1 MSWPFIGG
9 GFGKGFGQGEMR
21 VVLRLGWFSTG
32 RDEAARQLLQV
43 VTDHI
48 ASGFLGAEIV
58 YVFCNRTRGE
68 SPETD
73 RFMDLVE
80 KLGLPLISL
89 SSKGFLPSLRERDRE
104 AWRVRYHEEVAQRI
118 RNLPVDLIVLAG
130 YMLIVSGPFC
140 QGFSLINLHPAEPG
154 GPKGTWQEVIW
165 EWIRRRASHGGVMI
179 HRVTPDLDEG
189 PPITYVT
196 FSLRRG
202 GLEGLWKDLETKVKG
217 RRWEEVIREEGEQ
230 TPLFQAIRRE
240 GVRRE
245 LPLIVLTIQALS
257 EGRVRVAQGK
267 VLDSEGKEIG
277 GLCLN
282 EEVEKWLRREES

>member
-1 MSWPFIGG
+1 M
-9 GFGKGFGQGEMR
+9 
-21 VVLRLGWFSTG
+21 VLRLGWFSTG
-32 RDEAARQLLQV
+32 RDEAARQLIQV
-43 VTDHI
+43 VRDHI

-73 RFMDLVE
+73 RFLDLVE
-80 KLGLPLISL
+80 KLGFPLISL
-89 SSKGFLPSLRERDRE
+89 SSKGFLPSLRETDRE
-104 AWRVRYHEEVAQRI
+104 EWRVRYHEEVAQRV
-118 RNLPVDLIVLAG
+118 RNLPADVIVLAG

-140 QGFSLINLHPAEPG
+140 QGFPLINLHPAEPG
-154 GPKGTWQEVIW
+154 GPKGTWQEVIC
-165 EWIRRRASHGGVMI
+165 EWIRRRSSHGGVMI

-196 FSLRRG
+196 FSLRCGR
-202 GLEGLWKDLETKVKG
+202 LEGLWKDLEMKVKG
-217 RRWEEVIREEGEQ
+217 RRWEEVIREEGDQ

-257 EGRVRVAQGK
+257 EGRVTVAQGK
-267 VLDSEGKEIG
+267 VLDSKGKEIG

-282 EEVEKWLRREES
+282 EEVERWLRSEES